1 MNKNAS
7 IVLRKTNLIMETD
20 GNVGIA
26 LLQSQ

>member
-1 MNKNAS
+1 MNNNAS
-7 IVLRKTNLIMETD
+7 IVLRKINLIMEID